1 MSLTRAVRED
11 RLGACCLIFLLAVFL
26 AALLA
31 PWIAPHDPLAVDVR
45 QKFAPWSAEHWLGTD
60 HLGRD
65 VLSRLL
71 HGARATL
78 GFSLLTTILT
88 LLAGALPGLLAGAL
102 RGRAEAA
109 LMRLCDALLAFPSEA
124 LILAA
129 VGMLGPSPENAA
141 LACIVAKWPWYARM
155 LCVVARQYADTN
167 AVRFARVMG
176 RGLPHILRRH
186 ILPRAAG
193 EIVVLGTLHMGS
205 FILTI
210 SALSFLGLGV
220 QPPAPEWG
228 AMLGEAR
235 DAMLLEPR
243 LMLPSGA
250 AILLTAAAC
259 NYLGDCLRDA
269 LEPGR

>member
-176 RGLPHILRRH
+176 RGRVRRLPVVEDGRVVGMLSLGDIA
-186 ILPRAAG
+186 RASSV
-193 EIVVLGTLHMGS
+193 E
-205 FILTI
+205 
-210 SALSFLGLGV
+210 
-220 QPPAPEWG
+220 
-228 AMLGEAR
+228 
-235 DAMLLEPR
+235 
-243 LMLPSGA
+243 
-250 AILLTAAAC
+250 AAAA
-259 NYLGDCLRDA
+259 LAEISSPVLRLSAED
-269 LEPGR
+269 